1 MDIIIAGAGKVGFE
15 LARSLSNTHQVTIID
30 QNEGAL
36 DRLGELI
43 DIYPVVGNIEDPA
56 TFAKLPD
63 DQADVFIAV
72 TDSDEANLLATLLV
86 DDKVEIKRKI
96 IRLKN
101 SYFAQSSLLGNLQNL
116 HSVFPYQLVAD
127 TMKLLMK
134 YPEANNVKEFANTN
148 MKLISVKVNNIN
160 HEDKFVGLFEN
171 RSLKIVAIE
180 RDKEMILPNKEDMV
194 LHGDLIYFLGSGE
207 VLKKIYA
214 ELDIGMPH
222 QIKNVVIFGA
232 DRLGVEI
239 ANAISSDHLS
249 IKMIEKDLALCERAS
264 EILQDRALIINSHY
278 DETIL
283 YSEENLADADI
294 MISTDTQDESN
305 IIRALQAQENGIK
318 KIIAINNEK
327 KYYPLM
333 HQLGIAVARGPQTNA
348 YYSILEYL
356 SASETT
362 LPKHFCGGKGVIYSK
377 KITNDDRSIGKLLP
391 NWAHGDAIVL
401 VERDKYFIPYGETIT
416 IHEND
421 IIYIS
426 TKSENE
432 EKAKRWIESL

>member
-15 LARSLSNTHQVTIID
+15 LARSLSNSHQVILID
-30 QNEGAL
+30 QNESAL
-36 DRLGELI
+36 ERLGELV

-63 DQADVFIAV
+63 SQADIFIAV

-86 DDKVEIKRKI
+86 DDKVAIKRKI

-101 SYFAQSSLLGNLQNL
+101 SYFAKSSLLNNLENL

-134 YPEANNVKEFANTN
+134 YPEANNVKEFTNTN
-148 MKLISVKVNNIN
+148 MKLISAKVNNID
-160 HEDKFVGLFEN
+160 HEEKFVGLFEN
-171 RSLKIVAIE
+171 KSLKIVALE
-180 RDKEMILPNKEDMV
+180 RDKEMIIPDREDMV

-239 ANAISSDHLS
+239 ANAISSDNLS

-283 YSEENLADADI
+283 YSEENLVDADI
-294 MISTDTQDESN
+294 MISTDRQDESN

-391 NWAHGDAIVL
+391 NWAHDDAIIL